1 VSTGNDERGQRSRAD
16 GPIIHLESKSP
27 NSEPFRVDGADDPTL
42 DEIYV
47 QRFSEMICQAI
58 DARFTFGV
66 DVNPAFGGSKVYGS
80 ARGRKE
86 CMPKAIVVEEAVHVG
101 T

>member
-1 VSTGNDERGQRSRAD
+1 MTNTDRDRVLMGRLFTLNQSLRTVNPSGSVER
-16 GPIIHLESKSP
+16 
-27 NSEPFRVDGADDPTL
+27 DDPTL

-66 DVNPAFGGSKVYGS
+66 DINPAFGGSKVYDGP
-80 ARGRKE
+80 ARDRKE
-86 CMPKAIVVEEAVHVG
+86 CMPKAIVVEEAVYVG

>member
-1 VSTGNDERGQRSRAD
+1 MER
-16 GPIIHLESKSP
+16 
-27 NSEPFRVDGADDPTL
+27 DDPTL

-47 QRFSEMICQAI
+47 QRFSEMIRQAV

-66 DVNPAFGGSKVYGS
+66 DINPAFGGSKVYGPT
-80 ARGRKE
+80 RGRKE
-86 CMPKAIVVEEAVHVG
+86 CMPKAIVVEEAVHVS